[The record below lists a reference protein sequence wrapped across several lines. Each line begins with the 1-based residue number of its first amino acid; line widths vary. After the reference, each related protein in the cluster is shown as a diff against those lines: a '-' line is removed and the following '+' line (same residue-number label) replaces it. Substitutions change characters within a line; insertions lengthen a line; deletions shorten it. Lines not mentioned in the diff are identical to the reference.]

1 MVDYGS
7 AIPPNSHF
15 ANDAKSFEIHSLSHQ
30 SSVVDEMAVQPRGGG
45 GGMDLVV

>member
-15 ANDAKSFEIHSLSHQ
+15 ANDVKSFEIHSLSHQ

-45 GGMDLVV
+45 RDLVV